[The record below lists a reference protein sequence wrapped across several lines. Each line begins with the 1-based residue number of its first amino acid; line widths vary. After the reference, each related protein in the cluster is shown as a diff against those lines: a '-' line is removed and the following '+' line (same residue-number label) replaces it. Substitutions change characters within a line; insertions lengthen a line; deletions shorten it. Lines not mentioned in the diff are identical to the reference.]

1 MVHHATTGEL
11 VDLATRID
19 TSPGQTTVVAFMR
32 SFG

>member
-1 MVHHATTGEL
+1 MVHHAPTGEL